1 MKNFIAYIV
10 KALVDH
16 PEQIRVTEIVGRT
29 NIIIE
34 VRCHPEDMGRI
45 IGKSGKT
52 ISAIRMLL
60 ARLAAKHKRKAVL
73 EVVE

>member
-1 MKNFIAYIV
+1 
-10 KALVDH
+10 
-16 PEQIRVTEIVGRT
+16 
-29 NIIIE
+29 
-34 VRCHPEDMGRI
+34 MGRI

-60 ARLAAKHKRKAVL
+60 ASLAAKHKRKAVL

>member
-10 KALVDH
+10 KALVDR
-16 PEQIRVTEIVGRT
+16 PEHIRVTEIVGQS

-52 ISAIRMLL
+52 ISATRMLL
-60 ARLAAKHKRKAVL
+60 ASLAAKHKRKTIL

>member
-10 KALVDH
+10 KALGH
-16 PEQIRVTEIVGRT
+16 PERPVTEIVSRT
-29 NIIIE
+29 NIIE
-34 VRCHPEDMGRI
+34 VRCHPDIGRI

-60 ARLAAKHKRKAVL
+60 ASLAAKHKRKAVL